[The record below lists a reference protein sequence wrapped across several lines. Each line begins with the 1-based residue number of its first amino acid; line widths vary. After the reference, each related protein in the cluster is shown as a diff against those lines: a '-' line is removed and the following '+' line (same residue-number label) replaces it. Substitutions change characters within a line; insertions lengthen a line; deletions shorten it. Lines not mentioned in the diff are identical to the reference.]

1 MVFIIEW
8 KKITFDW
15 NLIKSF
21 LAVLEAGTLLGAAEK
36 TDMSQP
42 TLGRH
47 ISELEAATGLTL
59 FVRGRAGMA
68 PTQNALALAEE
79 ARTMQAGAAAFAMT
93 AAGRDA
99 RIEGTVRITA
109 SEVVSTYLLPG
120 ILAALLDAEPAIE
133 IELVATN
140 AVENLLARDADIA
153 LRMVR
158 PTQNDLIARKLND
171 IAMGAFAHRDYLDE
185 YGIPQTI
192 AELQDHRLVGYDRTD
207 LIERGMERLGVQFR
221 RSLFRLR
228 TDHQVAY
235 WEMVKAGAGIG
246 FGPIYSARNSPELV
260 RVMPELDI
268 ESLPCWLASHQEL
281 RHSPKVRRVFEFL
294 AERITSL
301 PLSEDGHQV
310 PGTRTQ
316 ARPERKR

>member
-1 MVFIIEW
+1 MEQDR
-8 KKITFDW
+8 FDW

-36 TDMSQP
+36 TGISQP

-47 ISELEAATGLTL
+47 VSELEAATGLNL

-68 PTQNALALAEE
+68 PTHNALALAEE

-93 AAGRDA
+93 ASGRDR

-109 SEVVSTYLLPG
+109 SEVVSTYMLPDV
-120 ILAALLDAEPAIE
+120 LSALVEEEPAIE

-140 AVENLLARDADIA
+140 TVANLLARDADIA

-158 PTQNDLIARKLND
+158 PTQNDLIARKVND
-171 IAMGAFAHRDYLDE
+171 IAMGAFARRDYLDR
-185 YGIPQTI
+185 YGTPESID
-192 AELQDHRLVGYDRTD
+192 ELQRHRLIGYDRTD
-207 LIERGMERLGVQFR
+207 LIERGMERLGISFR

-235 WEMVKAGAGIG
+235 WEMVKAGGGIG
-246 FGPIYSARNSPELV
+246 FGPVFNARNSPELV
-260 RVMPELDI
+260 HVLPELDI
-268 ESLPCWLASHQEL
+268 QPLPCWLASHQEL
-281 RHSPKVRRVFEFL
+281 RHSPKVRRVYDFL
-294 AERITSL
+294 AARIGAL
-301 PLSEDGHQV
+301 ALS
-310 PGTRTQ
+310 GTARQ
-316 ARPERKR
+316 APET